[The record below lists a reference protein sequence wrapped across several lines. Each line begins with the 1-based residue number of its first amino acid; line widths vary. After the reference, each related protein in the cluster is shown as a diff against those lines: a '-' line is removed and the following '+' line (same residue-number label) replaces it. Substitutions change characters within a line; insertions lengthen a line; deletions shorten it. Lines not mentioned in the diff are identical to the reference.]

1 MHTMNSNRHFAW
13 NGIPKFWVFVFVS
26 ACFLFQSFA
35 QQTVV
40 QQHGQLKVVG
50 NHIVDKNGIP
60 IALHGM
66 SMYSWNNQGLMFYN
80 ASAVSH
86 LVNDWKCTVL
96 RIPILPGSVSSQTTP
111 LRTVV
116 DACIANGI
124 YAIIDWHSMGGADA
138 NACSNF
144 MKSMAT
150 SYGNTP
156 NVMYETWNEPVS
168 ETWATIK
175 AYHETVIAA
184 IRTID
189 PDNIIICGDPQWDQ
203 HPEQAAASPITSST
217 NIAYSFHFYAATH
230 KFASM
235 GPNVAT
241 ALKNG
246 IALFVT
252 EYGSCEASGSGAFDS
267 SETRKWWHFL
277 DSNSIGC
284 TNWAVETNGETASA
298 FNSTAGSTGPWG
310 NSSMTTPGI
319 FVMNYIKNSY
329 QLQSTVSNA
338 YSFSR
343 QQTRPAAAKAL
354 SPAGDRTSTVFALNG
369 AIVNMPAAGKRSCGN
384 YVVRSQGND
393 KNQSVDFI
401 R

>member
-1 MHTMNSNRHFAW
+1 MKKTMNIRLFLLI
-13 NGIPKFWVFVFVS
+13 GLILVS
-26 ACFLFQSFA
+26 RSIA
-35 QQTVV
+35 QQTFV
-40 QQHGQLKVVG
+40 QQHGLLKVVG
-50 NHIVDKNGIP
+50 THIVDKDGAP
-60 IALHGM
+60 LALHGM
-66 SMYSWNNQGLMFYN
+66 SMYSWNNLGLQFYN
-80 ASAVSH
+80 ASAVGH

-111 LRTVV
+111 LKNVV

-138 NACSNF
+138 TACSNF

-168 ETWATIK
+168 ETWSTIK
-175 AYHETVIAA
+175 AYHQTVIAA

-203 HPEQAAASPITSST
+203 HPEQAAASPITTST

-235 GPNVAT
+235 GLNVAT

-252 EYGSCEASGSGAFDS
+252 EYGSCEASGSGTFDS
-267 SETRKWWHFL
+267 SETRKWWNFL
-277 DSNSIGC
+277 DSNSIGS

-298 FNSTAGSTGPWG
+298 FASNASSTGPWT
-310 NSSMTTPGI
+310 NANLTAPGI
-319 FVMNYIKNSY
+319 FVMNYIRSKYQAVRVVRDGFKSY
-329 QLQSTVSNA
+329 RRDMGRGTNVA
-338 YSFSR
+338 FS
-343 QQTRPAAAKAL
+343 AFK
-354 SPAGDRTSTVFALNG
+354 GTSELFALNG
-369 AIVNMPAAGKRSCGN
+369 ARYTGVKPASGCYFARVQGTNITAGTNS
-384 YVVRSQGND
+384 
-393 KNQSVDFI
+393 I

>member
-1 MHTMNSNRHFAW
+1 MAF
-13 NGIPKFWVFVFVS
+13 G
-26 ACFLFQSFA
+26 
-35 QQTVV
+35 QQTFVGA
-40 QQHGQLKVVG
+40 HGQLSVVG
-50 NHIVDKNGIP
+50 NHIVDKNGVP

-66 SMYSWNNQGLMFYN
+66 SMYSWNNLGLQFYN
-80 ASAVSH
+80 ASAVGH
-86 LVNDWKCTVL
+86 LANDWKCTVL
-96 RIPILPGSVSSQTTP
+96 RIPILPGSESSQTTP
-111 LRTVV
+111 LKTVV

-138 NACSNF
+138 TACSNF

-150 SYGNTP
+150 AYGNTP
-156 NVMYETWNEPVS
+156 NVMYETWNEPVT
-168 ETWATIK
+168 ETWSTIK
-175 AYHETVIAA
+175 AYHQTVIAA

-189 PDNIIICGDPQWDQ
+189 PHNVIICGDPQWDQ
-203 HPEQAAASPITSST
+203 HPEQAAADPITTST

-246 IALFVT
+246 IAIFVT
-252 EYGSCEASGSGAFDS
+252 EYGSCESSGSGTFDS

-298 FNSTAGSTGPWG
+298 FASNASSTGPWT
-310 NSSMTTPGI
+310 NANLTAPGI
-319 FVMNYIKNSY
+319 FVMNYIMSKY
-329 QLQSTVSNA
+329 QGVGVLSNGFRVNRRDMSREAAVSFTGVTGISQVFAPNGA
-338 YSFSR
+338 RYAGF
-343 QQTRPAAAKAL
+343 AGAKA
-354 SPAGDRTSTVFALNG
+354 ANGCYFVRTQGTSVAQG
-369 AIVNMPAAGKRSCGN
+369 VN
-384 YVVRSQGND
+384 V
-393 KNQSVDFI
+393 I

>member
-1 MHTMNSNRHFAW
+1 LVYS
-13 NGIPKFWVFVFVS
+13 VLV
-26 ACFLFQSFA
+26 ACLGHVTPSHA
-35 QQTVV
+35 QQTFV
-40 QQHGQLKVVG
+40 QQHGQLSVVG
-50 NHIVDKNGIP
+50 NHIVDKNGVP

-66 SMYSWNNQGLMFYN
+66 SMYSWNNQGLNFYN
-80 ASAVSH
+80 ASAVGH

-111 LRTVV
+111 LKTVV
-116 DACIANGI
+116 DACIADGI

-150 SYGNTP
+150 AYGNTP

-168 ETWATIK
+168 ETWTTIK
-175 AYHETVIAA
+175 AYHQTVIAA

-189 PDNIIICGDPQWDQ
+189 TDNVIICGDPQWDQ
-203 HPEQAAASPITSST
+203 HPEQAAASPITTSK

-252 EYGSCEASGSGAFDS
+252 EYGSCEASGSGTFDS

-298 FNSTAGSTGPWG
+298 FASNASSTGPWT
-310 NSSMTTPGI
+310 NANLTAPGI
-319 FVMNYIKNSY
+319 FVMNYITSKY
-329 QLQSTVSNA
+329 QTVSVISDGFNL
-338 YSFSR
+338 SR
-343 QQTRPAAAKAL
+343 RDTKPGM
-354 SPAGDRTSTVFALNG
+354 SVSMTAGTRTSDIFALNG
-369 AIVNMPAAGKRSCGN
+369 ARISGAAGGRQANGS
-384 YVVRSQGND
+384 YVVKMTRAAGNGQCA
-393 KNQSVDFI
+393 NLV